1 MEIIVNY
8 LKQLFLFIIS
18 FPVLSRIWGRITKLE
33 FPAVLIQKAIQIYA
47 SHYEID
53 MKNFEGELVDYDSL
67 CAFFTRKLDPSAR
80 PLKKDESAFLSPCD
94 GVVSVLENIHADVAT
109 QVKGKTYLVSELV
122 KKELPFEKG
131 FWLATIYLSPR
142 DYHRFHVPVDS
153 TVAAHIH
160 TGWRLFPVN
169 PFGLNN
175 IDRLFIRNE
184 RVVAKFKAENFT
196 YFYTA
201 VGATFVGS
209 IKMNFTEKFS
219 DEWVKND
226 KKYSQND
233 EFGMFEMGS
242 TIVLLVPEEAVEKP
256 MIAQG
261 GKIGVGE
268 ALFELKKS

>member
-1 MEIIVNY
+1 MKF
-8 LKQLFLFIIS
+8 LKKLFLFIIS
-18 FPVLSRIWGRITKLE
+18 FPFLSRIWGKITKLE
-33 FPAVLIQKAIQIYA
+33 SPAVLIRKAIRIYA

-53 MKNFEGELVDYDSL
+53 MKNFEGNLVDYDSL
-67 CAFFTRKLDPSAR
+67 CEFFTRKIDTYVR
-80 PLKKDESAFLSPCD
+80 PLKNDENAFLSPCD

-153 TVAAHIH
+153 TLSAHIH

-169 PFGLNN
+169 SFGLNN

-184 RVVAKFKAENFT
+184 RVVTKFKAENFT

-219 DEWVKND
+219 DEWVRND

-242 TIVLLVPEEAVEKP
+242 TIVLLIPEEAVEKP
-256 MIAQG
+256 AVAEDE
-261 GKIGVGE
+261 KVRAGE
-268 ALFELKKS
+268 PLFVLRKS

>member
-1 MEIIVNY
+1 MEISVNY
-8 LKQLFLFIIS
+8 LKQFFLFIIS

-33 FPAVLIQKAIQIYA
+33 SPALFVQKAIETYA
-47 SHYEID
+47 SHYEIE
-53 MKNFEGELVDYDSL
+53 MKNFEGELDDYDSL

-80 PLKKDESAFLSPCD
+80 PLKNDESAFLSPCD

-109 QVKGKTYLVSELV
+109 QVKGKTYLVSDLV

-153 TVAAHIH
+153 TLAAHIH

-169 PFGLNN
+169 SFGLEN
-175 IDRLFIRNE
+175 IDKLFIRNE
-184 RVVAKFKAENFT
+184 RVVAKFKAENFD

-209 IKMNFTEKFS
+209 IKMNFTERFS
-219 DEWVKND
+219 DEWVRND
-226 KKYSQND
+226 VKYSQND
-233 EFGMFEMGS
+233 ELGMFEMGS

-261 GKIGVGE
+261 EKIGVGE
-268 ALFELKKS
+268 PLFELKKS

>member
-1 MEIIVNY
+1 MEILVNY
-8 LKQLFLFIIS
+8 LKQFILFIIS
-18 FPVLSRIWGRITKLE
+18 FPVLSRIWGKITKLT
-33 FPAVLIQKAIQIYA
+33 FPALLIQKAIEIYA

-53 MKNFEGELVDYDSL
+53 MKNFEGELEDYDSL
-67 CAFFTRKLDPSAR
+67 CAFFTRKINPSVR
-80 PLKKDESAFLSPCD
+80 PLKNDENAFLSPCD

-109 QVKGKTYLVSELV
+109 QVKGRTYLISDLV

-169 PFGLNN
+169 SMGLNN

-184 RVVAKFKAENFT
+184 RVVVKFKAENFN

-209 IKMNFTEKFS
+209 IKMNFTENFS

-226 KKYSQND
+226 VKYSQND
-233 EFGMFEMGS
+233 ELGMFEMGS

-256 MIAQG
+256 MLPQGEKIAA
-261 GKIGVGE
+261 GE
-268 ALFELKKS
+268 PLFTLKKS

>member
-1 MEIIVNY
+1 MEISVKY
-8 LKQLFLFIIS
+8 LKQFFLFVIS
-18 FPVLSRIWGRITKLE
+18 FPVLSRIWGKITKLE
-33 FPAVLIQKAIQIYA
+33 FPALLIQKAIRIYA
-47 SHYEID
+47 SHYGID

-80 PLKKDESAFLSPCD
+80 PLKNDESVFLSPCD

-109 QVKGKTYLVSELV
+109 QVKGKTYLVSDLV

-153 TVAAHIH
+153 TLSAHIH

-169 PFGLNN
+169 SFGLNN

-184 RVVAKFKAENFT
+184 RVIAKFKAENFT

-209 IKMNFTEKFS
+209 IKMNFTGKFS
-219 DEWVKND
+219 DEWVRND

-233 EFGMFEMGS
+233 ELGMFEMGS
-242 TIVLLVPEEAVEKP
+242 TIVLLIPEDAVEKP

-268 ALFELKKS
+268 PLFELKKS

>member
-1 MEIIVNY
+1 MEIPVQY

-18 FPVLSRIWGRITKLE
+18 FPVLSRIWGKITKLE
-33 FPAVLIQKAIQIYA
+33 SPAVLIRKVIEFYA

-53 MKNFEGELVDYDSL
+53 MKNFAGELDDYDSL
-67 CAFFTRKLDPSAR
+67 CAFFTRKLDPSVR
-80 PLKKDESAFLSPCD
+80 PLKNDGSAFLSPCD

-109 QVKGKTYLVSELV
+109 QVKGKNYLVSDLV

-153 TVAAHIH
+153 TVTAHIH

-169 PFGLNN
+169 SLGLNN
-175 IDRLFIRNE
+175 IDKLFIRNE

-233 EFGMFEMGS
+233 ELGMFEMGS

-261 GKIGVGE
+261 EKIRAGE
-268 ALFELKKS
+268 PLFMLKKP

>member
-1 MEIIVNY
+1 MEITVNY
-8 LKQLFLFIIS
+8 LKQFFLFIIS
-18 FPVLSRIWGRITKLE
+18 FPFLSRIWGKITKLE
-33 FPAVLIQKAIQIYA
+33 FPAILIQRAIRIYA

-53 MKNFEGELVDYDSL
+53 MKNFEGNLVDYDSL
-67 CAFFTRKLDPSAR
+67 SEFFTRKIDTYVR
-80 PLKKDESAFLSPCD
+80 PLKKDENAFLSPCD

-153 TVAAHIH
+153 TLSAHIH

-169 PFGLNN
+169 SFGLNN
-175 IDRLFIRNE
+175 IDKLFIRNE

-233 EFGMFEMGS
+233 ELGMFEMGS
-242 TIVLLVPEEAVEKP
+242 TIVLLIPEEAVEKTT
-256 MIAQG
+256 IAQG
-261 GKIGVGE
+261 EKVRAGE
-268 ALFELKKS
+268 PLFELKKS

>member
-1 MEIIVNY
+1 MEILVNY
-8 LKQLFLFIIS
+8 LKQIFLFIIS
-18 FPVLSRIWGRITKLE
+18 FPVLSRIWGKITKLE
-33 FPAVLIQKAIQIYA
+33 SPALLIRKVIEIYA

-53 MKNFEGELVDYDSL
+53 MKDFEGDLDDYDSL

-80 PLKKDESAFLSPCD
+80 PLKNDGNAFLSPCD

-153 TVAAHIH
+153 TVSAHIH

-169 PFGLNN
+169 SFGLEN

-184 RVVAKFKAENFT
+184 RVVVKFKAEDFS

-219 DEWVKND
+219 DEWVRND
-226 KKYSQND
+226 VKYEQNG

-242 TIVLLVPEEAVEKP
+242 TIVLLVPESAVEKP
-256 MIAQG
+256 TIAQG
-261 GKIGVGE
+261 EKIRVGE
-268 ALFELKKS
+268 PLFTLKKS

>member
-1 MEIIVNY
+1 MKH
-8 LKQLFLFIIS
+8 LKLLFLFIIS
-18 FPVLSRIWGRITKLE
+18 FPLFSRIWGKITKLT
-33 FPAVLIQKAIQIYA
+33 FPAPLIRKAIQIYA

-53 MKNFEGELVDYDSL
+53 MKNFEGELEDYDSL
-67 CAFFTRKLDPSAR
+67 CAFFTRKTDPSVR
-80 PLKKDESAFLSPCD
+80 PLVKDENAFLSPCD

-109 QVKGKTYLVSELV
+109 QVKGRTYLVSELV

-169 PFGLNN
+169 SFGLNN

-184 RVVAKFKAENFT
+184 RVVVKFKAENFN

-209 IKMNFTEKFS
+209 IKMNFTENFS

-226 KKYSQND
+226 VKYSQND
-233 EFGMFEMGS
+233 ELGMFEMGS
-242 TIVLLVPEEAVEKP
+242 TIVLLVPEEAVEKTN
-256 MIAQG
+256 IGAG
-261 GKIGVGE
+261 EKIRAGE
-268 ALFELKKS
+268 PLFTLKKS

>member
-1 MEIIVNY
+1 MEILVKY
-8 LKQLFLFIIS
+8 LKQFFLFLIS
-18 FPVLSRIWGRITKLE
+18 FPVLSRIWGKITKLE
-33 FPAVLIQKAIQIYA
+33 FPAILISKAIQIYA

-53 MKNFEGELVDYDSL
+53 MKNFEGDLDDYDSL
-67 CAFFTRKLDPSAR
+67 CAFFTRKLDPSVR
-80 PLKKDESAFLSPCD
+80 PLKKDENTFLSPCD

-109 QVKGKTYLVSELV
+109 QVKGKNYLVSDLV
-122 KKELPFEKG
+122 KKELPFENG

-153 TVAAHIH
+153 TVSAHIH

-169 PFGLNN
+169 SLGLEN
-175 IDRLFIRNE
+175 IDKLFIRNE
-184 RVVAKFKAENFT
+184 RVVAKFKTENFT

-242 TIVLLVPEEAVEKP
+242 TIVLLVPEDVVEKP

-268 ALFELKKS
+268 PLF

>member
-1 MEIIVNY
+1 MRFV
-8 LKQLFLFIIS
+8 KQLILFIIS
-18 FPVLSRIWGRITKLE
+18 FPVLSRIWGKITKLE
-33 FPAVLIQKAIQIYA
+33 FPAVLIQKAIRIYA

-53 MKNFEGELVDYDSL
+53 MKNFVGDLDDYDSL
-67 CAFFTRKLDPSAR
+67 CAFFTRKLDPYVR
-80 PLKKDESAFLSPCD
+80 PLKNDGNAFLSPCD

-109 QVKGKTYLVSELV
+109 QVKGKNYLVSDLV

-153 TVAAHIH
+153 TLSAHIH
-160 TGWRLFPVN
+160 AGWRLFPVN
-169 PFGLNN
+169 SFGLEN

-184 RVVAKFKAENFT
+184 RVVAKFKAEDFN

-209 IKMNFTEKFS
+209 IKMNFTENFS

-226 KKYSQND
+226 VKYSQND
-233 EFGMFEMGS
+233 ELGMFEMGS
-242 TIVLLVPEEAVEKP
+242 TIVLLVPEEAVEKAN
-256 MIAQG
+256 IGAG
-261 GKIGVGE
+261 EKIRAGE
-268 ALFELKKS
+268 PLFTLKKS

>member
-1 MEIIVNY
+1 MRFV
-8 LKQLFLFIIS
+8 KQLILFIIS
-18 FPVLSRIWGRITKLE
+18 FPVLSRIWGKITKLE
-33 FPAVLIQKAIQIYA
+33 SPSLLIQEAIRIYA

-53 MKNFEGELVDYDSL
+53 MKNFEGDLDDYDSL

-80 PLKKDESAFLSPCD
+80 PLKNDENSFLSPCD

-109 QVKGKTYLVSELV
+109 QVKGKNYLVSDLV

-169 PFGLNN
+169 SLGLNN

-184 RVVAKFKAENFT
+184 RVVVKFKAENFT

-209 IKMNFTEKFS
+209 IKMNFTENFS

-226 KKYSQND
+226 VKYSQND
-233 EFGMFEMGS
+233 ELGMFEMGS

-256 MIAQG
+256 MLSQG
-261 GKIGVGE
+261 EKIRAGE
-268 ALFELKKS
+268 PLFLLKKS